1 MSSAFG
7 LKMEC
12 SRLGT
17 SWPGYLRCVQKASL
31 PAMQAVKMLELVL
44 FMFQKAGGWCG
55 DVNHFVQVLP
65 V

>member
-1 MSSAFG
+1 MCSGPVSSAFG
-7 LKMEC
+7 LKIEC
-12 SRLGT
+12 SGFG
-17 SWPGYLRCVQKASL
+17 SWPGYLRSL
-31 PAMQAVKMLELVL
+31 PGMQAVKMLELVL

>member
-1 MSSAFG
+1 MHLGSKLSALG
-7 LKMEC
+7 LGL
-12 SRLGT
+12 LGQDICAVFKEV
-17 SWPGYLRCVQKASL
+17 SFL
-31 PAMQAVKMLELVL
+31 AMQAVKMLELVL